1 MSKIKANRYENTA
14 TTDGGIDI
22 NTSGLVGI
30 GTASPDY
37 NLTIGDGSSYVI
49 QNLKAASNEFC
60 EVRFG
65 DTASVAQ
72 GKITY
77 DNGTDSLRFTAN
89 ATERL
94 RIDSAGKLLVGTST
108 SNGSAGSKLEVA
120 KQTMTT
126 SDMGLAS
133 FQLVSSSSRW
143 PQVFIEKS
151 RGSAVG
157 DKNLVSNGDSL
168 GELAFRGSDGTNY
181 LTGASIIATV
191 NGTTGTNDLPTDLRF
206 STTADGASSPTERMR
221 ITNGGVVAVNRTT
234 ALHGGVFVLDYTNG
248 TSAGLAIKDTNT
260 SGTGVVLHVVN
271 GSGTIVGGISQNQS
285 TTSFNTSSDY
295 RLKKNVV
302 DITDGIARVKQLQPR
317 RFNFIAN
324 DTTTVDG
331 FVAHEA
337 QAVVPEAV
345 TGEKDGDEMQGIDQ
359 SKLVPLL
366 TAALQEAITK
376 IETLE
381 ARVTTLEAG

>member
-1 MSKIKANRYENTA
+1 MPIKLNGATNGSVELDVPAAVGSDLQITLPATA
-14 TTDGGIDI
+14 
-22 NTSGLVGI
+22 
-30 GTASPDY
+30 GTA
-37 NLTIGDGSSYVI
+37 IVKAADGSVD
-49 QNLKAASNEFC
+49 L
-60 EVRFG
+60 G
-65 DTASVAQ
+65 SV
-72 GKITY
+72 
-77 DNGTDSLRFTAN
+77 D
-89 ATERL
+89 
-94 RIDSAGKLLVGTST
+94 IDSSGKLLVGTST

-157 DKNLVSNGDSL
+157 DKDLVSNGDSL

-345 TGEKDGDEMQGIDQ
+345 TGEKDGEEMQGIDQ

-366 TAALQEAITK
+366 TAALQEAIAK